1 MEAIKIYVIVKILKL
16 VSNIK
21 YFIFCNSYVDDYFI
35 CDRAGDIEVTCERLS
50 DKIYNVIIPVR
61 DNNYIISELY
71 F

>member
-1 MEAIKIYVIVKILKL
+1 MKIYVIVKILKL

-21 YFIFCNSYVDDYFI
+21 YLIVCNSYVDDYFI
-35 CDRAGDIEVTCERLS
+35 CDRAGGIEINCERLS

-61 DNNYIISELY
+61 DNNYIISESY